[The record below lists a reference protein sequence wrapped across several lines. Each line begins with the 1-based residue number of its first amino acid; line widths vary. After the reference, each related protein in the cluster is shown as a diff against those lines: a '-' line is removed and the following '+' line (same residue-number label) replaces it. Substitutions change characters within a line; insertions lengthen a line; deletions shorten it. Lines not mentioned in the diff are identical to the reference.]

1 MIPNSSPRH
10 HRVEKACAGHRS
22 TSAHR
27 LNLPHVFALFGP
39 SMSSFFLS
47 TDILL
52 DKNSFVSHAFSMAA
66 ERGIQAIPIGGFGEH
81 RPE

>member
-27 LNLPHVFALFGP
+27 LNLPHVLALFGP

-52 DKNSFVSHAFSMAA
+52 DKSSLLSHAFLREL
-66 ERGIQAIPIGGFGEH
+66 ERGRRAITIGGLGEH
-81 RPE
+81 RPG